1 MSTDTFNLSIVTPER
16 QVVSKDVGYM
26 SAPGSV
32 GEFGVLPGHTEFFTT
47 LKPGE
52 IRYDDESGEHYLS
65 VSWGYAEVKGTSVII
80 LADSA
85 EQAEELDVERA
96 KLDHE
101 RWNKE
106 LSSLTVSDE
115 NYDKTK
121 QKLDRAN
128 ARLSTIERLTKK

>member
-1 MSTDTFNLSIVTPER
+1 MITDTFNLSIVTPER

-52 IRYDDESGEHYLS
+52 IRYEDESGEHYLS
-65 VSWGYAEVKGTSVII
+65 VSWGYAEVKGDEVII

-85 EQAEELDVERA
+85 EHAEEIDVERA
-96 KLDHE
+96 NLDRE
-101 RWNKE
+101 RWEKE
-106 LSSLTVSDE
+106 LSSLTMSDE
-115 NYDKTK
+115 KYGKIK

-128 ARLSTIERLTKK
+128 ARLNAIDRLIKK